1 MKVKTNIF
9 NAKKPIFED
18 FKLNQDIVPP
28 ATGMV
33 DQVITL
39 GILFFYF
46 QFFDFIL
53 LLPLKRC

>member
-33 DQVITL
+33 DQVITYS
-39 GILFFYF
+39 G
-46 QFFDFIL
+46 
-53 LLPLKRC
+53 PEN